1 MRSGRGAVATV
12 AALAMITGLAA
23 AAEGATRAR
32 ARRRIAPP
40 CAARSWKWSGPQKP
54 TTPPRCATRCWR
66 ARSCSGWP
74 ASVCPARPRNGDRAL
89 AQVSGGAKNQKASN
103 DVVELV
109 RERGAWRV
117 ASLGGPQPPAP
128 KKPGDES

>member
-1 MRSGRGAVATV
+1 MRSGRGAVATF
-12 AALAMITGLAA
+12 AALAIITGLAA
-23 AAEGATRAR
+23 CGEGGNTRPSPAQDRAAVRGALMTVST
-32 ARRRIAPP
+32 I
-40 CAARSWKWSGPQKP
+40 K
-54 TTPPRCATRCWR
+54 
-66 ARSCSGWP
+66 
-74 ASVCPARPRNGDRAL
+74 VNGDRAL
-89 AQVSGGAKNQKASN
+89 AQVSSGAKNQKASN